1 MDVSKL
7 SLRGLKAL
15 HDKIRECLAAD
26 DATPPGQTKLY
37 CVRDTADWKMQAD
50 EFEAELDHRGE
61 KYTKIQW

>member
-7 SLRGLKAL
+7 SL
-15 HDKIRECLAAD
+15 
-26 DATPPGQTKLY
+26 TPPGQTKLY